1 MIKIENITKKYNEQ
15 IIFKNL
21 SLNIPKGKMTTI
33 MGKSGVGKTTL
44 LRIIMGFE
52 KFESGQIIGL
62 ENKKISVVFQENRL
76 CENLSAL
83 KNVSIVCNKSITKEM
98 IKNELYKVGL
108 INVDNIPVKDYSGG
122 MKRRV
127 AIVRAILAEYDILI
141 LDEPFKGLDIQTK
154 NILLNYIKEKTK
166 NKTVILVTHNIN
178 EAKFFNSEIINL

>member
-1 MIKIENITKKYNEQ
+1 MIKIKNITKKYNEQ

-21 SLNIPKGKMTTI
+21 SLNIPKGKMTAI
-33 MGKSGVGKTTL
+33 MGKSGIGKTTL

-52 KFESGQIIGL
+52 KIESGEIIGI

-83 KNVSIVCNKSITKEM
+83 KNVSIVCNKNITKDI
-98 IKNELYKVGL
+98 IKKELYKVGL
-108 INVDNIPVKDYSGG
+108 INVDIPVKDYSGG

-166 NKTVILVTHNIN
+166 NKTIILVTHNIN
-178 EAKFFNSEIINL
+178 EVKFFESEIINL